1 MFMSMELVKKI
12 IVNLNEKAAVL
23 KNVKELAPQILQTL
37 KGK

>member
-12 IVNLNEKAAVL
+12 IVNLNEKAAAL
-23 KNVKELAPQILQTL
+23 KNVKELSPQILQTL